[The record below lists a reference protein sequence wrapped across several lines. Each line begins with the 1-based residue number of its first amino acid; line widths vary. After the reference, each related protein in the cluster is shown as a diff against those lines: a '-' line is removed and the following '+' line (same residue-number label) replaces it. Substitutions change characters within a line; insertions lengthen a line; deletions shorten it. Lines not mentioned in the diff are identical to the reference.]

1 MNSVPHP
8 LRDEC
13 EKSGIPETRIRL
25 ELQESNSWRRRDFIA
40 AALLFLGTAAF
51 VCWQNSRVAVLWDLE
66 YLLDTSWRIALGQM
80 PYRDFPLVHG
90 PLTFV
95 VQAALIRLAGRHYLV
110 PVAYA
115 AFAGGAGT
123 VLTWRIVLRVVRGTA
138 VFASGSWLV
147 ALALA
152 APLTVLG
159 VYSVYPHPIYDCD
172 CALAILVAVWLLTSV
187 ATTGKAAD
195 SNRTLPFA
203 AGAATVLPVFFKQNM
218 GLPFLGV
225 VGAGCVLL
233 LVLEFV
239 KTRSIRHVVRSQSA
253 FALAGM
259 AFALFLALVTI
270 ASTASIRN
278 YLHWTVQF
286 AAQRRLPGLAL
297 MLSVYREPS
306 LVWMLPALGA
316 GLALCCTG
324 LMKRRW
330 ARIAAMCL
338 TAAPLA
344 ATLLFLLVQD
354 DADDRSDTLLALWPL
369 LLLAG
374 LVVAL
379 FELRRGVTL
388 GRLMPLFILAAIHG
402 TFLSQ
407 QLWGSTY
414 ALWPLLMILVA
425 QTLAALP
432 ARAQP
437 VAATMAAMLG
447 AVLMICGGLY
457 AVSLER
463 LSYIQIPDAPI
474 EHSSVPALRGMA
486 DRGPYL
492 ANLDELVEFAA
503 REIPQD
509 DALLLLPGEDP
520 FYYATGRIPQFP
532 VTLFDPTT
540 DPYSAPE
547 LLAEA
552 RRRDVRWVIVK
563 RVEQIKGDPMPER
576 AQSMQLVG
584 EEYALYR
591 RLGGYDIYRERQ

>member
-1 MNSVPHP
+1 MPTGPAN
-8 LRDEC
+8 
-13 EKSGIPETRIRL
+13 
-25 ELQESNSWRRRDFIA
+25 QESNSWRLRDFIA

-51 VCWQNSRVAVLWDLE
+51 VCWQNSRVAVLWDLG

-80 PYRDFPLVHG
+80 PYRDFPLVHP
-90 PLTFV
+90 PLTFAL
-95 VQAALIRLAGRHYLV
+95 QAVLIRLVGRHYLV

-115 AFAGGAGT
+115 AVAGGIGT
-123 VLTWRIVLRVVRGTA
+123 VLTWRIVLRVTRGA
-138 VFASGSWLV
+138 AFVSAGWPV
-147 ALALA
+147 ALMLA

-172 CALAILVAVWLLTSV
+172 CVLAILLALLLLTSL
-187 ATTGKAAD
+187 ATTGK
-195 SNRTLPFA
+195 NGWVLPVA
-203 AGAATVLPVFFKQNM
+203 AGAATVPPVFFKQNM
-218 GLPFLGV
+218 GLPFLAA
-225 VGAGCVLL
+225 VGAGVLLL

-239 KTRSIRHVVRSQSA
+239 RARSTRSALRSQSA
-253 FALAGM
+253 FVLAGM
-259 AFALFLALVTI
+259 ASALLLGLAAI
-270 ASTASIRN
+270 ASTAGIGN

-286 AAQRRLPGLAL
+286 AAQRRLPGLAP

-306 LVWMLPALGA
+306 LVWTLPALSA
-316 GLALCCTG
+316 GVALGCTR
-324 LMKRRW
+324 LVERWW

-338 TAAPLA
+338 MAAPLA
-344 ATLLFLLVQD
+344 ATLLLLLMQD
-354 DADDRSDTLLALWPL
+354 DAEDRADNLLALWPL

-374 LVVAL
+374 LVVAA

-388 GRLMPLFILAAIHG
+388 GRLMPFFVLAAIHG

-414 ALWPLLMILVA
+414 ALWPLLMVLVV

-432 ARAQP
+432 ARARP
-437 VAATMAAMLG
+437 VVMTLAAMLG
-447 AVLMICGGLY
+447 AVCIICGGLY

-463 LSYIQIPDAPI
+463 LSYIQIPDAPL

-492 ANLDELVEFAA
+492 ANFDELVGFTE
-503 REIPQD
+503 REIPRA
-509 DALLLLPGEDP
+509 DAPLVLPGEDP
-520 FYYATGRIPQFP
+520 FYYATGRIPRFP

-552 RRRDVRWVIVK
+552 RRRDVKWVIVK
-563 RVEQIKGDPMPER
+563 RVQQIDEDPMPEG
-576 AQSMQLVG
+576 ALTIELVVG
-584 EEYALYR
+584 DYMLYR
-591 RLGGYDIYRERQ
+591 RLEGYDIYRRR